1 MRYLAQ
7 LIMLFALLV
16 GLKSYENVSVIR
28 VAIATAA
35 PNVLVEWELPALR
48 VDGTALT
55 ADDLLH
61 TEIEYGGC
69 TSDNRVDVP
78 TVITV
83 LAPAVTTTVAR
94 GPGPVCARARVLD
107 REGQYSDYTLVARA
121 VVPSGAAP
129 LPPTNLR
136 IAFQEPPPAQ
146 GYTVV
151 GRSTSSGMTTKNK
164 VYDVRSYG
172 PQWVGELSVGLP
184 CDCSD
189 ERTEAWGAGTGRY
202 CRVDGQINETQ
213 TTYLALGSP
222 FRAGSWTRCEAN

>member
-1 MRYLAQ
+1 MF
-7 LIMLFALLV
+7 FALLV
-16 GLKSYENVSVIR
+16 GLKSYENVSVIH
-28 VAIATAA
+28 VAIAQSTAE
-35 PNVLVEWELPALR
+35 VVVEWELPTRR
-48 VDGTALT
+48 VDGTALP
-55 ADDLLH
+55 AADLLH

-69 TSDNRVDVP
+69 TSDNRVDAP
-78 TVITV
+78 TTVTV
-83 LAPAVTTTVAR
+83 LAPAVTTTVLR

-121 VVPSGAAP
+121 VVPSGSAP
-129 LPPTNLR
+129 MPPTNLR
-136 IAFQEPPPAQ
+136 ITFQEPLPPAQ
-146 GYTVV
+146 GYAVV

-172 PQWVGELSVGLP
+172 PQWVGELSVGVP

-213 TTYLALGSP
+213 TTYLALGAA
-222 FRAGSWTRCEAN
+222 FRAGSWTRCEAE

>member
-1 MRYLAQ
+1 MR
-7 LIMLFALLV
+7 
-16 GLKSYENVSVIR
+16 R
-28 VAIATAA
+28 
-35 PNVLVEWELPALR
+35 
-48 VDGTALT
+48 
-55 ADDLLH
+55 LH

-69 TSDNRVDVP
+69 TSDNRVDAP
-78 TVITV
+78 TVV
-83 LAPAVTTTVAR
+83 AVPSPAVSTTVTR

-107 REGQYSDYTLVARA
+107 KEGQYSDYTGVARA

-129 LPPTNLR
+129 MPPTNLR
-136 IAFQEPPPAQ
+136 ITFAEPPSPAQ
-146 GYTVV
+146 GYAVV

-172 PQWVGELSVGLP
+172 PQWMGELSVGLP

-213 TTYLALGSP
+213 TTYLALGAP
-222 FRAGSWTRCEAN
+222 FRAGSWTRCEAE